1 MYGLDQVLSSLD
13 EIDLI
18 KGKNNEVEKARSS
31 DIESLLD
38 KRSKLT
44 IGEITNLIMDRASIF
59 GVYKLHD
66 DLEESDVK
74 LRAEIALQNNK
85 LEYIFSAMDKKSKKK
100 KEKWS

>member
-31 DIESLLD
+31 DIENLLD

-44 IGEITNLIMDRASIF
+44 IGEIS
-59 GVYKLHD
+59 
-66 DLEESDVK
+66 
-74 LRAEIALQNNK
+74 
-85 LEYIFSAMDKKSKKK
+85 
-100 KEKWS
+100 

>member
-1 MYGLDQVLSSLD
+1 MLSSLD

-44 IGEITNLIMDRASIF
+44 IGEITNMVMDRASIF
-59 GVYKLHD
+59 GVFKLHD
-66 DLEESDVK
+66 DLEESEVK
-74 LRAEIALQNNK
+74 LRAEMAMQNNK
-85 LEYIFSAMDKKSKKK
+85 LEYIFSSMDKKKKK
-100 KEKWS
+100 KEK